1 MSREV
6 APRTL
11 AEVARRAQTYGV
23 DASIVVVG
31 SVNTDLTLRCRHL
44 PLPGQTV
51 IGLGLRIVTGG
62 KGANQAVAAARLG
75 APVSFVGCVGDDD
88 FGRRARAVLAAEGID
103 TTHLRTVPDTA
114 TGVAMIMVESSG
126 QNSIALD
133 SGANAALSAEQV
145 SVAAATIQRAALLVC
160 QLESPLPAVKRAIE
174 LAHAAGV
181 PVLLNPAPAQQI
193 PPELLAQVT
202 VIVPNETE
210 TAALVGLRPSAGFDV
225 AEAATRLR
233 GLGPPTVI
241 VTLGANGVHVAD
253 DRGHRRIPAVAVQ
266 AVDSTGAGDT
276 FIGAFVAALFTGA
289 DLFDAVD
296 FAQRAA
302 ALSVT
307 RAGAMDSMPLLAELT
322 ASNG

>member
-6 APRTL
+6 DPRPL
-11 AEVARRAQTYGV
+11 AEVGRRAQACGV
-23 DASIVVVG
+23 GAPTVVVVG
-31 SVNTDLTLRCRHL
+31 SVNTDLMLRCKHL

-51 IGLGLRIVTGG
+51 LGQGFRIVTGG

-88 FGRRARAVLAAEGID
+88 YGRRARAVLAAEGID
-103 TTHLRTVPDTA
+103 TTNLRTVRDTT

-181 PVLLNPAPAQQI
+181 PVLLNPAPAQRI
-193 PPELLAQVT
+193 PPELLARVT
-202 VIVPNETE
+202 VIVPNESE
-210 TAALVGLRPSAGFDV
+210 TAALV
-225 AEAATRLR
+225 
-233 GLGPPTVI
+233 
-241 VTLGANGVHVAD
+241 TLGADGVHVAD
-253 DRGHRRIPAVAVQ
+253 DRGHRRMPAVTVQ
-266 AVDSTGAGDT
+266 AIDSTGAGDT
-276 FIGAFVAALFTGA
+276 FIGAFVAALFRGA
-289 DLFDAVD
+289 DLFGAVD

-307 RAGAMDSMPLLAELT
+307 RAGAIDSMPLLAELT
-322 ASNG
+322 AANA

>member
-51 IGLGLRIVTGG
+51 LGLGLRIATGG

-75 APVSFVGCVGDDD
+75 ARVSFVGCVGDDD
-88 FGRRARAVLAAEGID
+88 FGRRARAVLTAEGID

-133 SGANAALSAEQV
+133 SGANAALSAQQV
-145 SVAAATIQRAALLVC
+145 SAAAATIQRAALLVC

-181 PVLLNPAPAQQI
+181 PVLLNPAPAQQL

-202 VIVPNETE
+202 VIVSNETE
-210 TAALVGLRPSAGFDV
+210 TAELAGLSQSARFDV
-225 AEAATRLR
+225 AEAAMRLR
-233 GLGPPTVI
+233 ELGPPTVI
-241 VTLGANGVHVAD
+241 VTLGADGAHVVD

-307 RAGAMDSMPLLAELT
+307 RAGAIDSMPWLAELT
-322 ASNG
+322 AANG

>member
-11 AEVARRAQTYGV
+11 AEVARRAQTHGV
-23 DASIVVVG
+23 EASIVVVG

-51 IGLGLRIVTGG
+51 LGLGLRTVTGG

-75 APVSFVGCVGDDD
+75 ARVSFVGCVGDDD
-88 FGRRARAVLAAEGID
+88 FGRRARAVLSADGID

-160 QLESPLPAVKRAIE
+160 QLESPLPAVTRAIE

-181 PVLLNPAPAQQI
+181 PVLLNPAPAQQL

-202 VIVPNETE
+202 VIVSNETE
-210 TAALVGLRPSAGFDV
+210 TAELTGLSQSARFDV
-225 AEAATRLR
+225 AEAAMRLR
-233 GLGPPTVI
+233 KLGPPTVI
-241 VTLGANGVHVAD
+241 VTLGADGAHVVD

-276 FIGAFVAALFTGA
+276 FIGAFVAALFSGA

-307 RAGAMDSMPLLAELT
+307 RAGAIDSMPLLAELT
-322 ASNG
+322 AGNG